1 MKRALWLLVLAGI
14 VVFGA
19 GCHKKDHAAKPA
31 KKEHVAKEKKV
42 KTHKIHKHEKKT
54 AETKVAVM

>member
-14 VVFGA
+14 VVFGT

-31 KKEHVAKEKKV
+31 KTEKVAKEKKV
-42 KTHKIHKHEKKT
+42 KKTHKKHEKK
-54 AETKVAVM
+54 AGETKVAVM